1 MWPYLADHG
10 STARLDSLNL
20 GHVDWAATES
30 GGKLGEVEEHALG
43 GIDRAKLG
51 TRGTANASLSAADG
65 LLERTV
71 LLGMVAVGAER
82 GVARRA
88 ARGEGLGEGASRRG
102 RVRLRSVV
110 DGGWRAE
117 KVSSWFTTT
126 SAGTSSL

>member
-1 MWPYLADHG
+1 M
-10 STARLDSLNL
+10 
-20 GHVDWAATES
+20 ATES
-30 GGKLGEVEEHALG
+30 GRKLGEVEEDTLG

-51 TRGTANASLSAADG
+51 TRGATDASLSAADG

-88 ARGEGLGEGASRRG
+88 AGGEGLGESTSRRG
-102 RVRLRSVV
+102 RVRLGSVV

-117 KVSSWFTTT
+117 KVSS
-126 SAGTSSL
+126 